1 MQWICCWVSRFQCC
15 IFAWLE
21 WVLELFLQLC
31 QLVKAVWHFN
41 RVEANSSA
49 RVVSVV
55 IQSSGGLSKD
65 EIENMIKNAE
75 AHAEEDRR
83 KKASPSC
90 TRLSLCVCV
99 CVCVCVCACVCACVG
114 GLLKWPNDAK
124 YYKTVKR
131 AEEEGGIMFTMV
143 VFVFDIGK
151 SHAMMFQTIFPH
163 HSSCWWQFLTEHD
176 SHLQIL
182 VSCKQ

>member
-49 RVVSVV
+49 RAVSVV

-90 TRLSLCVCV
+90 TRLILCVCV
-99 CVCVCVCACVCACVG
+99 CVCVCLRLCMCGWFIEMA
-114 GLLKWPNDAK
+114 KWCQVLQNSEESRRRRRHHVHHGCLCFWYREESCND
-124 YYKTVKR
+124 VSNN
-131 AEEEGGIMFTMV
+131 F
-143 VFVFDIGK
+143 
-151 SHAMMFQTIFPH
+151 
-163 HSSCWWQFLTEHD
+163 SS
-176 SHLQIL
+176 S
-182 VSCKQ
+182 